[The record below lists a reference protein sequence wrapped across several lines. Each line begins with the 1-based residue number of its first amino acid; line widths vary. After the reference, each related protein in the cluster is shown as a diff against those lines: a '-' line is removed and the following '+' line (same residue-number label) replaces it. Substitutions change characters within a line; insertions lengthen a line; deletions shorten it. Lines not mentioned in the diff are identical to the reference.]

1 MRFSIITVSYNHGRF
16 IEKTIKSVISQ
27 RGDFYIEY
35 LIIDGDSKDNTIE
48 ILKKYEKMLKNREIE
63 INCNGIE
70 FYWVSEPDNGPT
82 EALNK
87 GLKKAKGNII
97 GIINS
102 DDFYLNEKVLEKVK
116 NVFEKSPEV
125 DVVYGDAYFI
135 DENDNIIGEKKGFKK
150 IDWNTLKAGAHV
162 AQPGPFYKRSLFSRI
177 GYMSE
182 ELKYTDD
189 YEFWIRCVKN
199 GIKFFYIP
207 EFLLN
212 FRVLPTARS
221 YGSTPF
227 IFIENL
233 YLQIKNFGI
242 RYILQKDKMVNSVF
256 GYSQIAGVNIEES
269 FLVIRDGLF
278 RMLGEKISRKY
289 INKVKGRIYI
299 KKSIYEVFKNKK
311 EGLKYYLRGFWISP
325 SYFFTKD
332 SIVFIMRLFLMREKF
347 YFGIKDNIKK
357 LLGLKK

>member
-1 MRFSIITVSYNHGRF
+1 
-16 IEKTIKSVISQ
+16 
-27 RGDFYIEY
+27 
-35 LIIDGDSKDNTIE
+35 
-48 ILKKYEKMLKNREIE
+48 
-63 INCNGIE
+63 
-70 FYWVSEPDNGPT
+70 
-82 EALNK
+82 
-87 GLKKAKGNII
+87 
-97 GIINS
+97 
-102 DDFYLNEKVLEKVK
+102 
-116 NVFEKSPEV
+116 
-125 DVVYGDAYFI
+125 
-135 DENDNIIGEKKGFKK
+135 
-150 IDWNTLKAGAHV
+150 
-162 AQPGPFYKRSLFSRI
+162 
-177 GYMSE
+177 MSE

-278 RMLGEKISRKY
+278 RMFGEKISRKD

-299 KKSIYEVFKNKK
+299 IKAISEVFKNRK
-311 EGLKYYLRGFWISP
+311 EGLKYYIKGIWISP
-325 SYFFTKD
+325 FCFFTKD
-332 SIVFIMRLFLMREKF
+332 SIVFMGRFFLMRERF
-347 YFGIKDNIKK
+347 YFGLKNNIKK
-357 LLGLKK
+357 FLELKK